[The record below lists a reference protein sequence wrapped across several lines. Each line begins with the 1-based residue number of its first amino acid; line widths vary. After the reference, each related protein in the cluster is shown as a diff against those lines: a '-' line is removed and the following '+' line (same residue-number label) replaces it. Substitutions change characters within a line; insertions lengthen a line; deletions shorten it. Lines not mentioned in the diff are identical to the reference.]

1 MLHPVLPPITLMSS
15 LAAALA
21 LALMDRTGPT
31 APCSHLPAPP
41 ANAAVANDNRARAG
55 TLAHGVLTL
64 RLVARPA
71 AWRPDGASG
80 CALSVH
86 AFAEEGKPTT
96 IPGPLI
102 RVSAGTE
109 VRVTVHNAL
118 PTALWVRGFQD
129 RAAGS
134 TLDSAEV
141 LPGASR
147 EFRFVASTR
156 GAWHYWAGA
165 GGARPPASDANGQLV
180 GAMVV
185 DSTSQEAAR
194 EDRIMVLTR
203 WSPTGSADNK
213 GFQLNAIN
221 GRSWPNTERLTYTA
235 NDSVRWHVINASNTT
250 HEMHLHGFFFR
261 IVRRG
266 FTTDS
271 IVRLPPGLVMMRVTS
286 VMRPS
291 EWLEIAWLPDRPGNW
306 LYHCHLLT
314 HMSGAQRL
322 DRMAE
327 TSAAASERDHETDVS
342 GKHADHDM
350 GGLVMALEVR
360 PARNAPVSAAL
371 TTRPRALDLY
381 ANTRPGR
388 FGDRPGYAFILQ
400 EGPTPPAADSI
411 RIPGSPLIL
420 TKGEPVR
427 ITVHNR
433 LTIPISVHWH
443 GIELDSYFDGVGGFS
458 GSGRTIAPMIAPRD
472 SFIVRFT
479 PPRAGTYMYHVHGER
494 GAELASGLYAPIIVA
509 DAATPFDPRT
519 ERLFAFADGG
529 PGDDNPIFINGSASP
544 DTLDLI
550 AATPY
555 RFRIIYIS
563 SDDVYMTTLRG
574 PGSPPLARSF
584 GLDAWETPN
593 IPLRPVQYLT
603 GPGHTRDIGVT
614 FDVPGEYG
622 LTAQRTTGGAT
633 TTVPIRVRYSGSR

>member
-1 MLHPVLPPITLMSS
+1 MLLPLLAVLGAAPNSHPVDRASLP
-15 LAAALA
+15 AAC
-21 LALMDRTGPT
+21 T
-31 APCSHLPAPP
+31 HLPAPP
-41 ANAAVANDNRARAG
+41 AHAAVANDNRTRAG
-55 TLAHGVLTL
+55 TLAGGILTL

-71 AWRPDGASG
+71 AWRPDGQSG

-86 AFAEEGKPTT
+86 AFAEEGKGST

-102 RVSAGTE
+102 RVNAGTE
-109 VRVTVHNAL
+109 VRVTVRNAL
-118 PTALWVRGFQD
+118 RGALWVRGLQD

-134 TLDSAEV
+134 RLDSTEV
-141 LPGASR
+141 QPGASR

-156 GAWHYWAGA
+156 GSWHYWAGA
-165 GGARPPASDANGQLV
+165 VGARAPTSDADGQLV
-180 GAMVV
+180 GALVV
-185 DSTSQEAAR
+185 DSVSNGQNTSPR

-203 WSPTGSADNK
+203 WNPTGAPDNK

-261 IVRRG
+261 IDRRG
-266 FTTDS
+266 FTIDS
-271 IVRLPPGLVMMRVTS
+271 IAGLPGTAVRPGGVQMRVTS

-322 DRMAE
+322 ERMTE
-327 TSAAASERDHETDVS
+327 TSAAVSERDHRTDAT

-350 GGLVMALEVR
+350 GGLVMALDVR
-360 PARNAPVSAAL
+360 PARNAAASATPA
-371 TTRPRALDLY
+371 PRARTLDLY

-388 FGDRPGYAFILQ
+388 FGDRPGYGFILQ
-400 EGPTPPAADSI
+400 EGAVPPAPDSI
-411 RIPGSPLIL
+411 RIPGTPLVL
-420 TKGEPVR
+420 TRGEPVR
-427 ITVHNR
+427 IAVHNR

-458 GSGRTIAPMIAPRD
+458 GSGTRIAPMIAPND

-479 PPRAGTYMYHVHGER
+479 PRRAGTYMYHVHGER
-494 GAELASGLYAPIIVA
+494 GEELASGLYGHLVVA
-509 DAATPFDPRT
+509 DSATPFDPRT
-519 ERLFAFADGG
+519 EPLFAFADGG
-529 PGDDNPIFINGSASP
+529 PGEDNPIFINGSASP
-544 DTLDLI
+544 DTLELV
-550 AATPY
+550 AGTPY
-555 RFRIIYIS
+555 RFRMIYIS

-574 PGSPPLARSF
+574 PGGLPLARSF

-593 IPLRPVQYLT
+593 FPLRPVQYPT
-603 GPGHTRDIGVT
+603 GPGHTRDVAIT
-614 FDVPGEYG
+614 FDAPGDYV
-622 LTAQRTTGGAT
+622 LAAQRTTGGAT
-633 TTVPIRVRYSGSR
+633 TTVPIRVKPK